1 MPAKAEKD
9 FNAMLQNSKDMPKIQ
24 IITDPK
30 TICRYG
36 GTRMLL
42 APPLAYDALMKQV
55 PAGKL
60 STTAALR
67 EVLARAYGA
76 DFTDPMTAGIFT
88 QIAAW
93 ASEQRSP
100 ASMPWWRTLKSDGE
114 LNPKYPGGIEMQRAY
129 LETEGHIISVKGRKN
144 LKYYV
149 SAYAE
154 TLFDGFSEDEAGL
167 PVFMPDCENSQ
178 KNF

>member
-9 FNAMLQNSKDMPKIQ
+9 FNAMLQKRKNMQKKKIKPDQ
-24 IITDPK
+24 KPF
-30 TICRYG
+30 G
-36 GTRMLL
+36 GCGETRMLRP
-42 APPLAYDALMKQV
+42 PPLAYDALMKQV

-60 STTAALR
+60 TTTAALR

-129 LETEGHIISVKGRKN
+129 LETEGHIISVKGGKN

-154 TLFDGFSEDEAGL
+154 TLFDGFSVDEAGL

>member
-1 MPAKAEKD
+1 MPVKAEKD

-30 TICRYG
+30 TICRYS

-60 STTAALR
+60 TTTAALR

-129 LETEGHIISVKGRKN
+129 LETEGHIISVKGSKN

-154 TLFDGFSEDEAGL
+154 TLFDGFSVDEAGL